1 MIVLKKLYL
10 GSIRLLILLGVVLV
24 SALQGKAQG
33 LSASDSTR
41 YISLI
46 DSCFTAGNRGNY
58 ARAEAF
64 LSEALRL
71 NPPSAL
77 QPAGQ
82 GRCSPALLLLRPKQ
96 RSSRGDDTLQPG

>member
-1 MIVLKKLYL
+1 MGSARRFPQHSTTMIVLKKLYL
-10 GSIRLLILLGVVLV
+10 GGISLLILLGVVLV

-46 DSCFTAGNRGNY
+46 DSCFIAGNRGDY

-64 LSEALRL
+64 LSESLRMI
-71 NPPSAL
+71 PPSSL
-77 QPAGQ
+77 QV
-82 GRCSPALLLLRPKQ
+82 LLV
-96 RSSRGDDTLQPG
+96 